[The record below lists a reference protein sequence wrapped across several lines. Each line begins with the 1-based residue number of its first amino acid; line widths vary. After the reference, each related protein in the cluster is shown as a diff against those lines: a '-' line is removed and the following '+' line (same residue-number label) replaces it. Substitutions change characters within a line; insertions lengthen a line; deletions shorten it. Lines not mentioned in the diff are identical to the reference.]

1 MKGWR
6 TLALGAATAL
16 FGFFQGFDW
25 VTITSDPETL
35 SLVTGGVGL
44 AVVVLRFLSTGPVGT
59 KL

>member
-25 VTITSDPETL
+25 VTITQDPETL
-35 SLVTGGVGL
+35 SLITGGIGL
-44 AVVVLRFLSTGPVGT
+44 AVIVLRYFSTGPVGT

>member
-16 FGFFQGFDW
+16 FGFLQGFDW
-25 VTITSDPETL
+25 VTITQDPQEL
-35 SLVTGGVGL
+35 SLITGGIGL
-44 AVVVLRFLSTGPVGT
+44 AVIVLRYFSTGPVGT

>member
-16 FGFFQGFDW
+16 FGFLQGFDW
-25 VTITSDPETL
+25 VTITQDPETL
-35 SLVTGGVGL
+35 SLITGGIGL
-44 AVVVLRFLSTGPVGT
+44 AVIVLRYFSTGPVGT